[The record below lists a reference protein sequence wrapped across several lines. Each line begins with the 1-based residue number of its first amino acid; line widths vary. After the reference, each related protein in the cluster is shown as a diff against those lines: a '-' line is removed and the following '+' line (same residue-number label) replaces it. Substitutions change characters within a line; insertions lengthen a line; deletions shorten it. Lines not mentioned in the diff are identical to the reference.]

1 MSYTNAILKVDGMHC
16 ASCARFV
23 ETTVGK
29 LDGVAS
35 VSVNLATAS
44 ASVRYDEK
52 ALPIKKIIDTIN
64 MIGYKA
70 SLPAEEITDDGK
82 KLHSERI
89 RLIVSLIFAT
99 GLFIIAMGP
108 MLGVLTLPPLLSDPR
123 TLTAVQFILTVPVII
138 CGWRFYTSGFS
149 SLVRGAPNMD
159 TLIAIG
165 TLSALGYSIYSS
177 ILVWSGNTHA
187 VHGLYFESAS
197 MIIALVMLGKYL
209 EKRATGKTSEAVRK
223 LIALTPET
231 AHIIRDGIES
241 EVKIQ
246 DVCVGDIVIVRPGE
260 RIPVDGVILSGET
273 SVDESMVTGESMPVK
288 KGVGDEVIG
297 ACINRNGL
305 IKISASHVGEDSMLA
320 QIVKTVTEAQGSKAP
335 IARLADVV
343 SGYFVPVVISLAI
356 ISAAVWLFLGKEFS
370 FALSVF
376 ISVLVISCPCA
387 LGLATPVAVM
397 TGMGTAAEHGIL
409 FKSGAALE
417 HASKINVVVLDKTG
431 TVTEGNPSVTDIFT
445 ELDEDFLLALA
456 AACEL
461 GSEHVIGE
469 AIVKK
474 ARERA
479 LEIPEAED
487 FKYNVGLGITAR
499 VNGDDISIGNSALV
513 KAEGEFV
520 KAASKFAEDG
530 KTPVYI
536 ALDGSTIG
544 VIAISDP
551 IKSDSESAVK
561 TLAEMGAKVYMLT
574 GDNKKTADAIAR
586 HVGIQNVI
594 SEVLP
599 NEKSNAVKELQSI
612 GNIVC
617 MVGDGINDAPALAT
631 ADIGISVA
639 SGTDIASETSDIVL
653 MKNNLSGIS
662 DAINISASVTRNIK
676 QNLFWAFAYN
686 TIGIPIAA
694 GLLYALG
701 GPLLNPMIAAAAMSL
716 SSVTVVLNA
725 LRLRKIKLK

>member
-1 MSYTNAILKVDGMHC
+1 MSSTNVILKVDGMHC

-29 LDGVAS
+29 LNGVDS
-35 VSVNLATAS
+35 VSVNLAASTAS
-44 ASVRYDEK
+44 IRYQDK
-52 ALPIKKIIDTIN
+52 ALPVKKLIDTIN
-64 MIGYKA
+64 SIGFKA
-70 SLPAEEITDDGK
+70 SLPAEEITDNGK
-82 KLHSERI
+82 KLRNERI
-89 RLIVSLIFAT
+89 RLIVSLIFAAA
-99 GLFIIAMGP
+99 LFIIAMGP
-108 MLGVLTLPPLLSDPR
+108 MLGILSLPAFLAGPR
-123 TLTAVQFILTVPVII
+123 TLTAIQFILTVPVII

-165 TLSALGYSIYSS
+165 TLSALGYSIYST

-231 AHIIRDGIES
+231 ARIIRDGLEA

-246 DVCVGDIVIVRPGE
+246 DVCVGDTVIVRPGE

-273 SVDESMVTGESMPVK
+273 SIDESMVTGESMPVK
-288 KGVGDEVIG
+288 KVAGDEVIG

-320 QIVKTVTEAQGSKAP
+320 KIVKTVTEAQGSKAP

-343 SGYFVPVVISLAI
+343 SGYFVPIVISLAI
-356 ISAAVWLFLGKEFS
+356 ISAAVWLLLGKEFY
-370 FALSVF
+370 FALGIF

-387 LGLATPVAVM
+387 LGLATPVAIM

-409 FKSGAALE
+409 FKSGTALE
-417 HASKINVVVLDKTG
+417 QTSKTDVVVLDKTG

-445 ELDEDFLLALA
+445 ELNEDYLLALA

-469 AIVKK
+469 AIVRK
-474 ARERA
+474 ARERS
-479 LEIPEAED
+479 LEIPEAID
-487 FKYNVGLGITAR
+487 FKYNVGLGVTAK
-499 VNGDDISIGNSALV
+499 VNGTYVSIGNSMLV
-513 KAEGEFV
+513 KPSEKLKE
-520 KAASKFAEDG
+520 AASKFAGEG

-536 ALDGSTIG
+536 AIDGTTVGI
-544 VIAISDP
+544 IAISDP
-551 IKSDSESAVK
+551 VKSGSESAVK
-561 TLAEMGAKVYMLT
+561 TLTDMGVQVYMLT
-574 GDNKKTADAIAR
+574 GDNKRTADAIAR
-586 HVGIQNVI
+586 NVGIQNVI

-599 NEKSNAVKELQSI
+599 NEKSKTIKELRND

-631 ADIGISVA
+631 ANIGISVA
-639 SGTDIASETSDIVL
+639 SGTDIAAETSDIVL
-653 MKNNLSGIS
+653 MKNDLGGIS
-662 DAINISASVTRNIK
+662 VAMTISAAVTRNIK

-686 TIGIPIAA
+686 TVGIPIAA
-694 GLLYALG
+694 GVLYALG